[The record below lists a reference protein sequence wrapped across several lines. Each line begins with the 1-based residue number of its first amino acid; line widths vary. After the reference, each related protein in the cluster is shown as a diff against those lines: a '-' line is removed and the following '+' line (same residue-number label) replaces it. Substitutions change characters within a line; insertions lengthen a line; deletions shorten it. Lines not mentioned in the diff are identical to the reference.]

1 MKRCS
6 KCGRLLPL
14 EQFYRQPDGRDGKR
28 ADCIDCVKAYRAARY
43 HLVRDEA
50 IARAKAWQ
58 KANPERLNAYRRERR
73 ARPEV
78 KARERATYLKRKFG
92 ITLATYDEMLQV
104 QGGVCAICGRPP
116 REDISLHV
124 DHEHGTGRV
133 RGLLCFRCNNAL
145 GDFDDDPALLLRA
158 VEYVTRSR

>member
-6 KCGRLLPL
+6 KCRRDLPR
-14 EQFYRQPDGRDGKR
+14 EQFYNQPEGRDGKR
-28 ADCIDCVKAYRAARY
+28 GDCIDCVKAYRAARY

-58 KANPERLNAYRRERR
+58 KANPERVNAYHRERR
-73 ARPEV
+73 TRPEV
-78 KARERATYLKRKFG
+78 KARERAGHLKRKFG
-92 ITLATYDEMLQV
+92 ITPETYNEMLEA

-116 REDISLHV
+116 RDNISLHV

-145 GDFDDDPALLLRA
+145 GDFDDDPVLLRQA
-158 VEYVTRSR
+158 IEYLARSN